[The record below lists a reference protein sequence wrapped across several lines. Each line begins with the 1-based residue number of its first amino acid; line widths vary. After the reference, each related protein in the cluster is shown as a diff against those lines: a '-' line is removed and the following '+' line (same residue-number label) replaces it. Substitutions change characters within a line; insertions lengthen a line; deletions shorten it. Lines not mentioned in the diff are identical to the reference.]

1 MLRQASD
8 QDGRSAG
15 AERRGRRLWKTRCLV
30 KGQSDRRIGR
40 IRGRL
45 ADERRG
51 GGRASERCA
60 MHDATDV
67 AVPRR
72 TWGRRG
78 ISGKRSGSLAKA
90 DRVGEEARTASA
102 ERNADSEALQNKQIG
117 DEQRDCRRTVLRCFD
132 FAARAHSPSKLF
144 TDLVK
149 VNGDAARRRR
159 LKVWVAQ
166 VRGSKAPR
174 PPTSARTPF
183 APRWSRTAPGALP

>member
-1 MLRQASD
+1 
-8 QDGRSAG
+8 
-15 AERRGRRLWKTRCLV
+15 
-30 KGQSDRRIGR
+30 
-40 IRGRL
+40 
-45 ADERRG
+45 
-51 GGRASERCA
+51 

-72 TWGRRG
+72 TCGRRG
-78 ISGKRSGSLAKA
+78 ISGKRPGSLAKA

-149 VNGDAARRRR
+149 VNGDAEK
-159 LKVWVAQ
+159 LWKN
-166 VRGSKAPR
+166 
-174 PPTSARTPF
+174 
-183 APRWSRTAPGALP
+183 WSSGLHRQTCYEDITKELRSLCKYKDITMINEAV